1 MWESELIGK
10 MKKAVERNLVM
21 FENKTIIVTGG
32 ANGIGKSIVHAFA
45 KASANVII
53 ADSDVNNGKAMEEE
67 LLASGKNICFVETD
81 VKKEEDIRR
90 LVEFSIQKYGRVDI
104 LINNAGISKFIP
116 FFDMSVA
123 DWDYIINTNLRSV
136 FLCAKEAAR
145 YMKTE
150 GGAIINIAS
159 TRAFMSE
166 PNTEGYAASKGGM
179 IALTHSLAATL
190 SPYHIRVNSI
200 SPGWIHTSNV
210 NELTEED
217 KKQHWSNRVGV
228 PEDIARVCLFLAN
241 PNNDFINGENIT
253 VDGGMTKKMIYVE

>member
-1 MWESELIGK
+1 
-10 MKKAVERNLVM
+10 M
-21 FENKTIIVTGG
+21 FKNKTIIVTGG

-45 KASANVII
+45 NTSGNVII
-53 ADSDVNNGKAMEEE
+53 ADLDENNGKAIEEE
-67 LLASGKNICFVETD
+67 LLTAGKSVYFVKTD

-90 LVEFSIQKYGRVDI
+90 LVEFSIQKYGSVDI

-116 FFDMSVA
+116 LFDMSVA
-123 DWDYIINTNLRSV
+123 DWDHIINTNLRSV
-136 FLCAKEAAR
+136 FLCVKEVAR
-145 YMKTE
+145 YMKSE
-150 GGAIINIAS
+150 GGSIINIAS

-166 PNTEGYAASKGGM
+166 PNTEGYAATKGGI

-200 SPGWIHTSNV
+200 SPGWIHTGDV

-217 KKQHWSNRVGV
+217 KIQHWSNRVGI

-253 VDGGMTKKMIYVE
+253 VDGGMTKKMVYIE